1 MDILLLILIVK
12 KLLERFTRKK
22 LHQTTNQTEFD
33 RKSFIEKVT

>member
-22 LHQTTNQTEFD
+22 LHTTNQTEFD
-33 RKSFIEKVT
+33 